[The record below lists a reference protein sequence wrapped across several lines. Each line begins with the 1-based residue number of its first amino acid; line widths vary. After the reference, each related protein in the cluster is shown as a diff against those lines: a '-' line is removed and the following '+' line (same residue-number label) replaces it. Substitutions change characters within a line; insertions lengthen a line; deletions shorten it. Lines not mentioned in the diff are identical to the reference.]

1 MAEIIN
7 PDIGGTEVEIPGG
20 INPDT
25 GTITGPSIQSEINSI
40 NEAKE
45 NLAQSLINKFG
56 VQGQDILDGNGNVV
70 TSGLANSDGSLKRI
84 ASWSLVVNNTSLYWA
99 DQPVSNTANTETT
112 PQFARIG
119 LGVEPESNYSIST
132 NDPIKIL
139 DNGKLLELARNSG
152 TSDIY
157 IQYNLGASQA
167 YKFGINNEGSFIWG
181 KAIAEDGNGNYT
193 FTPLMSLDKDG
204 NLNITNSIV
213 NNNVTA
219 KLSKSTT
226 PIISS
231 SNSETLIP
239 TYKAVWDLVST
250 KSDEVA
256 HEAFHLWGG
265 KSLTGQQSP
274 IDALLG
280 TMASANR
287 FASFMSPNQQFG
299 SAYLNSDAGTIM
311 FEYSNDGGQTWHEST
326 GRTALLNRTLFGG
339 QDMFTSGYNI
349 SPGRPDQG
357 SNSGYSEW
365 NGQTAADFIKRG
377 MRITIDL
384 GKSNS
389 NFSGWS
395 QYAFE
400 LNKIILFRRNKS
412 GNGTISVDKYAWN
425 KNTSTHS
432 TTKTTLINNFQLN
445 DSISNDTWVVL
456 NLGGNHSFG
465 GSPYSSNARK
475 IVITAFGALTFN
487 KILGFGPSSNAAL
500 GGTYLGDYGVP
511 YFIDGNLK
519 MTLEGALQVN
529 KPIIANDLIYAYS
542 GITSNRVIP
551 IYKGISVNG
560 DISTQGSI
568 TASVDISAQGN
579 ITASGDITAS
589 GNISASGGVYATLI
603 QAEDE
608 IYAANNIVTDSSI
621 SASGN
626 ISAGSNIT
634 AAAFYEN
641 SDKSLKQNII
651 DILDTDLYKVSNIKF
666 KEFEFK
672 NESTKKYGVI
682 AQDLQEVGLNNLIKE
697 VQTENKSYLT
707 VDYIS
712 LLCLKVSQLEQ
723 EIKKLKELISK

>member
-7 PDIGGTEVEIPGG
+7 PDIGGPEVEIPEG

-84 ASWSLVVNNTSLYWA
+84 ASWSLVIDNTSLYWA
-99 DQPVSNTANTETT
+99 DQPISNTANTETT

-139 DNGKLLELARNSG
+139 ANGKLLELARNSG

-157 IQYNLGASQA
+157 IQYKLGISQA
-167 YKFGINNEGSFIWG
+167 YKFGINNEESFIWE
-181 KAIAEDGNGNYT
+181 KAIGENENGNYF
-193 FTPLMSLDKDG
+193 FTPLMSLDTNG

-231 SNSETLIP
+231 NNSETLIP

-250 KSDEVA
+250 KSDESA

-280 TMASANR
+280 TMAGANR

-299 SAYLNSDAGTIM
+299 SAYLNSNAGTIM
-311 FEYSNDGGQTWHEST
+311 FEYSNDGGQTWYEAT
-326 GRTALLNRTLFGG
+326 GRTALANRTLFGG
-339 QDMFTSGYNI
+339 QDMFTTGYNI

-357 SNSGYSEW
+357 ANSGYSGW

-389 NFSGWS
+389 KYSGWS

-400 LNKIILFRRNKS
+400 LNKIILYRRNKS
-412 GNGTISVDKYAWN
+412 GNGTISVDKYAWD

-432 TTKTTLINNFQLN
+432 TTKTTLINNFPLN

-519 MTLEGALQVN
+519 MTLQGALQVN
-529 KPIIANDLIYAYS
+529 
-542 GITSNRVIP
+542 SN
-551 IYKGISVNG
+551 
-560 DISTQGSI
+560 
-568 TASVDISAQGN
+568 
-579 ITASGDITAS
+579 ITAS
-589 GNISASGGVYATLI
+589 GNI
-603 QAEDE
+603 
-608 IYAANNIVTDSSI
+608 
-621 SASGN
+621 
-626 ISAGSNIT
+626 T
-634 AAAFYEN
+634 AAALNLNKKQRKRCIRLLGEYNFSILSLHIQSIICFN
-641 SDKSLKQNII
+641 SIIFSLLVISPQFIR
-651 DILDTDLYKVSNIKF
+651 TGS
-666 KEFEFK
+666 
-672 NESTKKYGVI
+672 KKYHI
-682 AQDLQEVGLNNLIKE
+682 LSIK
-697 VQTENKSYLT
+697 
-707 VDYIS
+707 
-712 LLCLKVSQLEQ
+712 
-723 EIKKLKELISK
+723 

>member
-7 PDIGGTEVEIPGG
+7 PDIGGSEVEIPGG

-84 ASWSLVVNNTSLYWA
+84 ASWSLVVDNTSLYWA
-99 DQPVSNTANTETT
+99 DQPISNTANTETT

-139 DNGKLLELARNSG
+139 DNGKLLELVRNSG
-152 TSDIY
+152 TEDIY
-157 IQYNLGASQA
+157 IQYKLGDLSV
-167 YKFGINNEGSFIWG
+167 YKFGVNNKGSFTWEKSTDLIVP
-181 KAIAEDGNGNYT
+181 DTDYM
-193 FTPLMSLDKDG
+193 FTPVMSLSKDG
-204 NLNITNSIV
+204 NLTITNSII

-219 KLSKSTT
+219 KLSKSTK
-226 PIISS
+226 PIISNNS
-231 SNSETLIP
+231 SETLIP

-250 KSDEVA
+250 KSDESA

-287 FASFMSPNQQFG
+287 FASFMSPDQQFG
-299 SAYLNSDAGTIM
+299 SAYLNSNAGTIM
-311 FEYSNDGGQTWHEST
+311 FEYSNDGGQTWYEAT
-326 GRTALLNRTLFGG
+326 GREAYSNRALFGG
-339 QDMFTSGYNI
+339 QEMFTTGYNI

-357 SNSGYSEW
+357 SNYDYSGW
-365 NGQTAADFIKRG
+365 KGQTSADFIKRG

-384 GKSNS
+384 GKSHS
-389 NFSGWS
+389 RHSGWS

-400 LNKIILFRRNKS
+400 LNKIILYRRNKS
-412 GNGTISVDKYAWN
+412 GTGTISVDKYAWDTS
-425 KNTSTHS
+425 TSTHS
-432 TTKTTLINNFQLN
+432 TTKTTLINNFKLN

-456 NLGGNHSFG
+456 NLEGNHSFG
-465 GSPYSSNARK
+465 GSPNSSNARK

-511 YFIDGNLK
+511 YFIDNNLK
-519 MTLEGALQVN
+519 MTLQGALQVN

-542 GITSNRVIP
+542 GITSDKVIP
-551 IYKGISVNG
+551 IYRGISVN
-560 DISTQGSI
+560 
-568 TASVDISAQGN
+568 GN
-579 ITASGDITAS
+579 ITASGTITANV
-589 GNISASGGVYATLI
+589 GIIAEGVISTFGSI
-603 QAEDE
+603 D
-608 IYAANNIVTDSSI
+608 VTD
-621 SASGN
+621 N
-626 ISAGSNIT
+626 ISAGSNISAEGSII

-651 DILDTDLYKVSNIKF
+651 DILDTDLYKISNIKF

-697 VQTENKSYLT
+697 IQAENESYLT

-723 EIKKLKELISK
+723 EINKLKKLISK

>member
-157 IQYNLGASQA
+157 IQYKLGQSQVN
-167 YKFGINNEGSFIWG
+167 KFGINNEESFIWE
-181 KAIAEDGNGNYT
+181 KAIGGDENENYI
-193 FTPLMSLDKDG
+193 FTPLMSLDKNG

-250 KSDEVA
+250 KSDEIA

-299 SAYLNSDAGTIM
+299 SAYLNSNAGTIM

-339 QDMFTSGYNI
+339 QDMFTTGYNI

-357 SNSGYSEW
+357 PNSGYSEW
-365 NGQTAADFIKRG
+365 NGQTAKDFIKRG

-389 NFSGWS
+389 KFSGWS

-400 LNKIILFRRNKS
+400 LNKIILYRRNKS
-412 GNGTISVDKYAWN
+412 GNGTISVDKYAWDE
-425 KNTSTHS
+425 NTSTHS

-487 KILGFGPSSNAAL
+487 KILAFGPSSNAAL

-519 MTLEGALQVN
+519 MTLQGALQVN
-529 KPIIANDLIYAYS
+529 S
-542 GITSNRVIP
+542 
-551 IYKGISVNG
+551 
-560 DISTQGSI
+560 
-568 TASVDISAQGN
+568 N
-579 ITASGDITAS
+579 ITASG
-589 GNISASGGVYATLI
+589 
-603 QAEDE
+603 
-608 IYAANNIVTDSSI
+608 
-621 SASGN
+621 
-626 ISAGSNIT
+626 NIT

-641 SDKSLKQNII
+641 SDKNLKQNITSI
-651 DILDTDLYKVSNIKF
+651 KDTDLSKVSEIKF

-672 NESTKKYGVI
+672 NEGTKKYGII
-682 AQDLQEVGLNNLIKE
+682 AQDLQEIGLNNLIKE
-697 VQTENKSYLT
+697 VQTKNESHLT

-723 EIKKLKELISK
+723 EIKKLKELILK

>member
-7 PDIGGTEVEIPGG
+7 PDIGGPEVEIPGG

-84 ASWSLVVNNTSLYWA
+84 ASWSLVVDNTLLYWA
-99 DQPVSNTANTETT
+99 DQPISNTANTETT

-119 LGVEPESNYSIST
+119 LGVEPENNYSIST

-139 DNGKLLELARNSG
+139 DNGKLLELVRNSG
-152 TSDIY
+152 TEDIY
-157 IQYNLGASQA
+157 IQYKLGSTQA
-167 YKFGINNEGSFIWG
+167 YKFGINNEESFIWE
-181 KAIAEDGNGNYT
+181 KAIGEDGERNGNYL
-193 FTPLMSLDKDG
+193 FTPLMSLDKNG
-204 NLNITNSIV
+204 NLNITNSII
-213 NNNVTA
+213 NNKVTA

-226 PIISS
+226 PIN
-231 SNSETLIP
+231 SNNAREDLIP
-239 TYKAVWDLVST
+239 TYKAVWSVVDS
-250 KSDEVA
+250 KSNEII
-256 HEAFHLWGG
+256 HEASHLWGG

-311 FEYSNDGGQTWHEST
+311 FEYSNDGGQTWYEATERS
-326 GRTALLNRTLFGG
+326 ALLNRTLFGG
-339 QDMFTSGYNI
+339 QDMFTTGYNI

-357 SNSGYSEW
+357 SNYGYSEW
-365 NGQTAADFIKRG
+365 NGQTAKDFIKRG

-384 GKSNS
+384 GKSHS
-389 NFSGWS
+389 KYPGWS

-425 KNTSTHS
+425 TSTSTHS

-445 DSISNDTWVVL
+445 DNKNNDTWVVL
-456 NLGGNHSFG
+456 NLVGNHSFG
-465 GSPYSSNARK
+465 GSPNSSNARK

-487 KILGFGPSSNAAL
+487 KILGFGPSSNAGL

-519 MTLEGALQVN
+519 MTLQGALQVN
-529 KPIIANDLIYAYS
+529 SNIIAS
-542 GITSNRVIP
+542 G
-551 IYKGISVNG
+551 
-560 DISTQGSI
+560 
-568 TASVDISAQGN
+568 
-579 ITASGDITAS
+579 
-589 GNISASGGVYATLI
+589 
-603 QAEDE
+603 
-608 IYAANNIVTDSSI
+608 
-621 SASGN
+621 
-626 ISAGSNIT
+626 NIT

-641 SDKSLKQNII
+641 SDKNLKQNIASI
-651 DILDTDLYKVSNIKF
+651 KDTDLSKVSEIKF

-672 NESTKKYGVI
+672 NEGTKKYGII
-682 AQDLQEVGLNNLIKE
+682 AQDLQEIGLNNLIKE
-697 VQTENKSYLT
+697 VQTKNESHLT

>member
-84 ASWSLVVNNTSLYWA
+84 ASWNLVVNNTSLYWA

-339 QDMFTSGYNI
+339 QDMFTTGYNI

-425 KNTSTHS
+425 KSTSTHS

-475 IVITAFGALTFN
+475 LVITAFGALTFN
-487 KILGFGPSSNAAL
+487 KILAFGPSSNAAL

-519 MTLEGALQVN
+519 MTLQGALQVN
-529 KPIIANDLIYAYS
+529 SNIIAS
-542 GITSNRVIP
+542 G
-551 IYKGISVNG
+551 
-560 DISTQGSI
+560 
-568 TASVDISAQGN
+568 
-579 ITASGDITAS
+579 
-589 GNISASGGVYATLI
+589 
-603 QAEDE
+603 
-608 IYAANNIVTDSSI
+608 
-621 SASGN
+621 
-626 ISAGSNIT
+626 NIT

-641 SDKSLKQNII
+641 SDKNLKQNIASI
-651 DILDTDLYKVSNIKF
+651 KDTDLSKVSEIKF

-672 NESTKKYGVI
+672 NEGTKKYGII
-682 AQDLQEVGLNNLIKE
+682 AQDLQEIGLNNLIKE
-697 VQTENKSYLT
+697 VQTKNESHLT

-723 EIKKLKELISK
+723 EIKRLKELISK

>member
-84 ASWSLVVNNTSLYWA
+84 ASWNLVVNNTSLYWA

-139 DNGKLLELARNSG
+139 DNGKLLELVRNSG
-152 TSDIY
+152 TEDIY
-157 IQYNLGASQA
+157 IQYKLGDLSV
-167 YKFGINNEGSFIWG
+167 YKFGVNNKGSFTWG
-181 KAIAEDGNGNYT
+181 KSTDLVVPDTDYM
-193 FTPLMSLDKDG
+193 FTPVMSLDKNG
-204 NLNITNSIV
+204 NLTITNSII

-226 PIISS
+226 PIN
-231 SNSETLIP
+231 SNNDREDLIP
-239 TYKAVWDLVST
+239 TYKAVWSVVDS
-250 KSDEVA
+250 KSNEII
-256 HEAFHLWGG
+256 HEASHLWGG

-299 SAYLNSDAGTIM
+299 SAYLNSNAGTIM
-311 FEYSNDGGQTWHEST
+311 FEYSNDGGQTWYEAT
-326 GRTALLNRTLFGG
+326 GRTALINRTLFGG
-339 QDMFTSGYNI
+339 QDMFTTGYNI
-349 SPGRPDQG
+349 SPGRPDNG
-357 SNSGYSEW
+357 SNSDYSGW
-365 NGQTAADFIKRG
+365 KGQTSADFIKRG

-384 GKSNS
+384 GKSHS
-389 NFSGWS
+389 KYPGWS

-412 GNGTISVDKYAWN
+412 GNGTISVDKYAWD

-475 IVITAFGALTFN
+475 IVITAFGSLTFN
-487 KILGFGPSSNAAL
+487 KILAFGPSSNAAL
-500 GGTYLGDYGVP
+500 EGTYLGNYGVP

-519 MTLEGALQVN
+519 MTLQGALQVN
-529 KPIIANDLIYAYS
+529 S
-542 GITSNRVIP
+542 
-551 IYKGISVNG
+551 
-560 DISTQGSI
+560 
-568 TASVDISAQGN
+568 N
-579 ITASGDITAS
+579 ITASG
-589 GNISASGGVYATLI
+589 
-603 QAEDE
+603 
-608 IYAANNIVTDSSI
+608 
-621 SASGN
+621 
-626 ISAGSNIT
+626 NIT

>member
-70 TSGLANSDGSLKRI
+70 TSGLANSEGSLKRI
-84 ASWSLVVNNTSLYWA
+84 ASWSLVVDNTSLYWA

-112 PQFARIG
+112 PQFTRIG

-139 DNGKLLELARNSG
+139 DNGKLLELVRNSG
-152 TSDIY
+152 TEDIY
-157 IQYNLGASQA
+157 IQYKLGDLSV
-167 YKFGINNEGSFIWG
+167 YKFGVNNKGSFTWEKSTDLIVPD
-181 KAIAEDGNGNYT
+181 IDYM
-193 FTPLMSLDKDG
+193 FTPVMSLDKNG
-204 NLNITNSIV
+204 NLTITNSII

-219 KLSKSTT
+219 KLSKSTK
-226 PIISS
+226 PIISNNS
-231 SNSETLIP
+231 SETLIP

-250 KSDEVA
+250 KSDESA

-280 TMASANR
+280 TMAGANR

-311 FEYSNDGGQTWHEST
+311 FEYSNDGGQTWHEAT

-339 QDMFTSGYNI
+339 QDMFTTGYNI
-349 SPGRPDQG
+349 SPGRPDIG
-357 SNSGYSEW
+357 ANTGYSGW
-365 NGQTAADFIKRG
+365 NGQTTTDFIKRG

-389 NFSGWS
+389 KYSGWS

-400 LNKIILFRRNKS
+400 LNKIILYRRNKS
-412 GNGTISVDKYAWN
+412 GNGTISVDKYAWD

-500 GGTYLGDYGVP
+500 GGTYLGNYGVP

-519 MTLEGALQVN
+519 MTLQGALQVN
-529 KPIIANDLIYAYS
+529 S
-542 GITSNRVIP
+542 
-551 IYKGISVNG
+551 
-560 DISTQGSI
+560 
-568 TASVDISAQGN
+568 N
-579 ITASGDITAS
+579 ITASG
-589 GNISASGGVYATLI
+589 
-603 QAEDE
+603 
-608 IYAANNIVTDSSI
+608 
-621 SASGN
+621 
-626 ISAGSNIT
+626 NIT

-641 SDKSLKQNII
+641 SDKNLKQNITSI
-651 DILDTDLYKVSNIKF
+651 KDTDLSKVSEIKF

-672 NESTKKYGVI
+672 NEDTKKYGVI
-682 AQDLQEVGLNNLIKE
+682 AQDLQEIGLNNLIKE
-697 VQTENKSYLT
+697 VQTKNESHLT

>member
-7 PDIGGTEVEIPGG
+7 PDIGGPEVEIPGG

-84 ASWSLVVNNTSLYWA
+84 ASWSLVVDNTSLYWA
-99 DQPVSNTANTETT
+99 DQPISNTANTETT

-139 DNGKLLELARNSG
+139 ANGKLLELARNSG

-157 IQYNLGASQA
+157 IQYKLGISQA
-167 YKFGINNEGSFIWG
+167 YKFGINNEESFIWE
-181 KAIAEDGNGNYT
+181 KAIGENENGNYF
-193 FTPLMSLDKDG
+193 FTPLMSLDTNG

-231 SNSETLIP
+231 NNSETLIP

-250 KSDEVA
+250 KSDESA

-280 TMASANR
+280 TMAGANR

-299 SAYLNSDAGTIM
+299 SAYLNSNAGTIM
-311 FEYSNDGGQTWHEST
+311 FEYSNDGGQTWYEAT
-326 GRTALLNRTLFGG
+326 GRTALANRTLFGG
-339 QDMFTSGYNI
+339 QDMFTTGYNI

-357 SNSGYSEW
+357 ANSGYSGW

-389 NFSGWS
+389 KYSGWS

-400 LNKIILFRRNKS
+400 LNKIILYRRNKS
-412 GNGTISVDKYAWN
+412 GNGTISVDKYAWD

-432 TTKTTLINNFQLN
+432 TTKTTLINNFPLN

-519 MTLEGALQVN
+519 MTLQGALQVN
-529 KPIIANDLIYAYS
+529 S
-542 GITSNRVIP
+542 
-551 IYKGISVNG
+551 
-560 DISTQGSI
+560 
-568 TASVDISAQGN
+568 N
-579 ITASGDITAS
+579 ITASG
-589 GNISASGGVYATLI
+589 
-603 QAEDE
+603 
-608 IYAANNIVTDSSI
+608 
-621 SASGN
+621 
-626 ISAGSNIT
+626 NIT

-641 SDKSLKQNII
+641 SDKNLKQNIASI
-651 DILDTDLYKVSNIKF
+651 KDTDLSKVSEIEF
-666 KEFEFK
+666 KEFKFK
-672 NESTKKYGVI
+672 NEGTKKYGII
-682 AQDLQEVGLNNLIKE
+682 AQDLQKIGLNNLIKE
-697 VQTENKSYLT
+697 VQTKNESHLT